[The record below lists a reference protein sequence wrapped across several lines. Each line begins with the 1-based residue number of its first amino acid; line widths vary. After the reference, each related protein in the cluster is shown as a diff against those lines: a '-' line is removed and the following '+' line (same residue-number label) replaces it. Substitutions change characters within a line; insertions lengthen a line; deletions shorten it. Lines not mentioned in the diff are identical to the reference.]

1 MMGEGWLIMHPRR
14 GSIIPFF
21 DEVTIMSTVIM
32 CLGILFAPFTF
43 WLAINVTS
51 PYFEKTDLFTNLI
64 ATLLFMLIACGI
76 PFSLFWTALFLV
88 K

>member
-1 MMGEGWLIMHPRR
+1 MA
-14 GSIIPFF
+14 
-21 DEVTIMSTVIM
+21 TVIM

-43 WLAINVTS
+43 WLALNITT
-51 PYFEKTDLFTNLI
+51 PYFEKTDLFTNLK

-76 PFSLFWTALFLV
+76 PFLFFWMALFIL